1 MRIRDAVDGDVAAIT
16 VIYNDAVQHTTA
28 IWNEKIVDAAG
39 RLEWIAERRRSG
51 YPVIVAVDDDDVAL
65 GYATFGDWRPHD
77 GYRHTVEHSVYIR
90 GDVRGG
96 GLGTALMVELLD
108 RARQLGKHVMVAGI
122 DASNVGSIRVHE
134 RLGFRTVGL
143 LPQVGTKFG
152 RWLDLVFLQIELDDR
167 TDPDAI

>member
-28 IWNEKIVDAAG
+28 IWNEKIVDAAD